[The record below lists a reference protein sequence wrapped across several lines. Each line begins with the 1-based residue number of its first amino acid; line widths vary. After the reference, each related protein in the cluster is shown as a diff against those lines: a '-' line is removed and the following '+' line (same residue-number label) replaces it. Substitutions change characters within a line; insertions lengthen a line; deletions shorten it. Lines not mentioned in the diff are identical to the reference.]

1 MRRERRSTEGE
12 VDAETDTDP
21 AEAEVAAPFDFVQ
34 ADDKTGS
41 TRRQTTALYTA

>member
-21 AEAEVAAPFDFVQ
+21 AEAGVAAPLDFVQ
-34 ADDKTGS
+34 ADEKTGS
-41 TRRQTTALYTA
+41 TRRQIIARHIA